1 MAASMDQQ
9 YVIRN
14 RDDLIEA
21 LRSRREQLGLSN
33 AYVEHQLQMS
43 DGHCDKLLGPSQAKG
58 MSIPVMLDMIELFG
72 ARMVIEVD
80 AESEARMQKRWE
92 RREEGKVHPPRR
104 LSAHLMR
111 IARAQLYTRLSQL
124 GNEAR
129 KIKLPREARSS
140 IARAAAISRWQ
151 RHRAAVKAA
160 ALEGVQ
166 A

>member
-21 LRSRREQLGLSN
+21 LRSRKEQLGLSN

-58 MSIPVMLDMIELFG
+58 MSIPVLLDMIELFG
-72 ARMVIEVD
+72 ARLVIQVD
-80 AESEARMQKRWE
+80 AETEARMQERWE
-92 RREEGKVHPPRR
+92 RRDARKVHPPRR

-111 IARAQLYTRLSQL
+111 IATTQLYRRLSQL